1 MVTRRLAGLMA
12 VAAILFAACSS
23 GASPSASTTPASQ
36 PPASSGA
43 PAASESAPAS
53 AGACTVGVSWNNYSQ
68 ERWKKADE
76 PAMVAAIQAKGGK
89 YERAD
94 ANDKA
99 EQQLTDID
107 TLINKGAKVLIVLA
121 KDSEAIKPA
130 ITKAAQQGVKVIA
143 YDRLI
148 EDDTTFYITF
158 DNKKVGTLMAETL
171 IKLVPKGN
179 YAIILGAETDP
190 NSAFLRSGMTEA
202 GIPKLNETNA
212 AGIKVVFE
220 KNTDNWDTTN
230 ARNNLEQAL
239 NANQNK
245 IDAVLSEND
254 SMATG
259 VVQALQTVGL
269 KIPVT
274 GQDGDTAALNRVALG
289 TQAVSVWKNAFALG
303 ETAGD
308 VAMQLCSGTALNAV
322 KAPGDLPPAAA
333 PASLNATPFTTP
345 GGKTVQSII
354 LTPTAITKDNVKDTV
369 DAGWVTKDAV
379 CKDVPAGTLA
389 ALCG

>member
-1 MVTRRLAGLMA
+1 MITRRLAA
-12 VAAILFAACSS
+12 VVAGAMVILSACS
-23 GASPSASTTPASQ
+23 GTASTAPGG
-36 PPASSGA
+36 SGG
-43 PAASESAPAS
+43 AA
-53 AGACTVGVSWNNYSQ
+53 AGGCTVGVSWNNYSQ

-76 PAMVAAIQAKGGK
+76 PAMQKAIAAKGGK
-89 YERAD
+89 YIRAD

-99 EQQLTDID
+99 EQQTTDIAN
-107 TLINKGAKVLIVLA
+107 LINQGAKVLIVLA
-121 KDSEAIKPA
+121 KDDKGILPA
-130 ITKAAQQGVKVIA
+130 IADATSKGVKVIA

-148 EDDTTFYITF
+148 EDPNAFYITF
-158 DNKKVGTLMAETL
+158 DNKKVGTLMAQTL

-179 YAIILGAETDP
+179 YAVILGAATDP

-202 GIPKLNETNA
+202 GIPKLNETSP

-230 ARNNLEQAL
+230 AKNNMEAAL
-239 NANQNK
+239 NANGNK

-259 VVQALQTVGL
+259 VVQALSAVGL
-269 KIPVT
+269 KVPVT

-308 VAMQLCSGTALNAV
+308 AAMQLCAGTAPNAL
-322 KAPGDLPPAAA
+322 KAPSDLPAAAA
-333 PASLNATPFTTP
+333 PANLNAAPFQTP
-345 GGKTVQSII
+345 GGKTVQSIV
-354 LTPTAITKDNVKDTV
+354 LTPTAITKDNVKDTI
-369 DAGWVTKDAV
+369 DAGWATKDAV
-379 CKDVPAGTLA
+379 CAGVPAGSTPA
-389 ALCG
+389 CG

>member
-1 MVTRRLAGLMA
+1 MIGRRLAVL
-12 VAAILFAACSS
+12 VAGAAMVLSACNTS
-23 GASPSASTTPASQ
+23 ASPSGGAGGSGGTAS
-36 PPASSGA
+36 G
-43 PAASESAPAS
+43 
-53 AGACTVGVSWNNYSQ
+53 CTVGVSWNNYSQ

-76 PAMVAAIQAKGGK
+76 PAMQAAIAAKGGK
-89 YERAD
+89 YIRAD

-99 EQQLTDID
+99 EQQTTDID
-107 TLINKGAKVLIVLA
+107 SLINQGAKVLIVLA

-130 ITKAAQQGVKVIA
+130 IASATAKGVKIIA

-148 EDDTTFYITF
+148 EDPSTFYITF

-220 KNTDNWDTTN
+220 KNTENWDTTN
-230 ARNNLEQAL
+230 ARNNMEQAL
-239 NANQNK
+239 NQSNNDIQ
-245 IDAVLSEND
+245 AVLSEND

-303 ETAGD
+303 KTAGD
-308 VAMQLCSGTALNAV
+308 VAMQLCAGTALNAV
-322 KAPGDLPPAAA
+322 KAPSDLPAAAA
-333 PASLNATPFTTP
+333 PASLNAAEFETP
-345 GGKTVQSII
+345 GKNKVQSII

-369 DAGWVTKDAV
+369 DAGWVTKEAV

-389 ALCG
+389 AVCG

>member
-1 MVTRRLAGLMA
+1 MIGRKLAITLASAA
-12 VAAILFAACSS
+12 VILSACNSS
-23 GASPSASTTPASQ
+23 SSPSGGAGG
-36 PPASSGA
+36 SGGTA
-43 PAASESAPAS
+43 T
-53 AGACTVGVSWNNYSQ
+53 GCTVGVSWNNYSQ

-76 PAMVAAIQAKGGK
+76 PAMQKAIAAKGGK
-89 YERAD
+89 YIRAD

-99 EQQLTDID
+99 EQQTTDIAN
-107 TLINKGAKVLIVLA
+107 LINQGAKVLIVLA

-130 ITKAAQQGVKVIA
+130 IADATAKGVKVIA

-148 EDDTTFYITF
+148 EDENTFYITF

-190 NSAFLRSGMTEA
+190 NSAFLRSGMTDA
-202 GIPKLNETNA
+202 GIPKLNETNP

-220 KNTDNWDTTN
+220 KNTENWDTTN
-230 ARNNLEQAL
+230 ARNNMEQAL
-239 NANQNK
+239 NQNNNN
-245 IDAVLSEND
+245 IQAVLSEND

-259 VVQALQTVGL
+259 VVQALDAVGL

-308 VAMQLCSGTALNAV
+308 IAMQLCGGTALKDA
-322 KAPGDLPPAAA
+322 KAPSDLPAAAA
-333 PASLNATPFTTP
+333 PASTSAAAFTTP
-345 GGKTVQSII
+345 GGKSVQSII
-354 LTPTAITKDNVKDTV
+354 LTPTAITKDNLQSTI
-369 DAGWVTKDAV
+369 DAGWVTKDQV
-379 CKDVPAGTLA
+379 CAGVTAGSTPA
-389 ALCG
+389 CP

>member
-1 MVTRRLAGLMA
+1 MIGRRLAAL
-12 VAAILFAACSS
+12 AAGAMVILSACSS
-23 GASPSASTTPASQ
+23 TPSTGAAGASGGTAS
-36 PPASSGA
+36 G
-43 PAASESAPAS
+43 
-53 AGACTVGVSWNNYSQ
+53 CTVGVSWNNYSQ

-76 PAMVAAIQAKGGK
+76 PAMQKAIAAKGGK

-130 ITKAAQQGVKVIA
+130 IAKATSQGIKVIA

-148 EDDTTFYITF
+148 EDENTFYITF

-179 YAIILGAETDP
+179 YAVILGAETDP

-202 GIPKLNETNA
+202 GIPKLNETNP
-212 AGIKVVFE
+212 AGIKVVLE

-230 ARNNLEQAL
+230 ARNNMEQAL
-239 NANQNK
+239 NANGNK

-259 VVQALQTVGL
+259 VVQALDAVGL

-303 ETAGD
+303 QTAGD
-308 VAMQLCSGTALNAV
+308 IAMQLCAGTAMNAV

-333 PASLNATPFTTP
+333 PASTAAQAFTTP
-345 GGKTVQSII
+345 GGKTVQSVI
-354 LTPTAITKDNVKDTV
+354 LTPTAITKDNLKDTI
-369 DAGWVTKDAV
+369 DAGWATKEAV
-379 CKDVPAGTLA
+379 CAGVTAGSTPA
-389 ALCG
+389 CS

>member
-1 MVTRRLAGLMA
+1 MMIRRLAAL
-12 VAAILFAACSS
+12 AAGAIFVLGACSS
-23 GASPSASTTPASQ
+23 T
-36 PPASSGA
+36 
-43 PAASESAPAS
+43 PAASGG
-53 AGACTVGVSWNNYSQ
+53 AGGSGVAATGCKVGVSWNNYSQ

-76 PAMVAAIQAKGGK
+76 PAMQKAIAAAGGT
-89 YERAD
+89 YIRAD

-107 TLINKGAKVLIVLA
+107 SLINQGAKALIILA
-121 KDSEAIKPA
+121 KDDKGILPA
-130 ITKAAQQGVKVIA
+130 IAKAKTAGIPVIA

-148 EDDTTFYITF
+148 EDESTFYITF
-158 DNKKVGTLMAETL
+158 DNKKVGTLMAQTL

-179 YAIILGAETDP
+179 YTVILGAETDP

-202 GIPKLNETNA
+202 GIPKLNETSA
-212 AGIKVVFE
+212 SGIKVVFE

-230 ARNNLEQAL
+230 AKNNMEAAL
-239 NANQNK
+239 AANGNK
-245 IDAVLSEND
+245 MDAVLSEND

-259 VVQALQTVGL
+259 VVQALSAVGL
-269 KIPVT
+269 KIPVS

-303 ETAGD
+303 QTAGS
-308 VAMQLCSGTALNAV
+308 VAAQLCAKTAPTAI
-322 KAPGDLPPAAA
+322 KAPSDLPAAAA

-354 LTPTAITKDNVKDTV
+354 LTPTAITKDNVKDTI
-369 DAGWVTKDAV
+369 DAGWATKEAV
-379 CKDVPAGTLA
+379 CAGVAAGSSPA
-389 ALCG
+389 CG

>member
-1 MVTRRLAGLMA
+1 MIGRRLAVVVAGAA
-12 VAAILFAACSS
+12 VMLSACSS
-23 GASPSASTTPASQ
+23 TTPSASGG
-36 PPASSGA
+36 GA
-43 PAASESAPAS
+43 AASGGTAT
-53 AGACTVGVSWNNYSQ
+53 GCKVGVSWNNYSQ

-76 PAMVAAIQAKGGK
+76 PAMVKAITAAGGT

-107 TLINKGAKVLIVLA
+107 TLINKGSKVLIVLA

-130 ITKAAQQGVKVIA
+130 IAKATAAHIPVIA

-148 EDDTTFYITF
+148 EDPGTFYITF

-171 IKLVPKGN
+171 KKLVPTGN

-202 GIPKLNETNA
+202 GIPKLGDTS
-212 AGIKVVFE
+212 GPIKVVFE

-230 ARNNLEQAL
+230 AKNNMEQAL
-239 NANQNK
+239 NQNNNK

-259 VVQALQTVGL
+259 VVQALSAVGL
-269 KIPVT
+269 KVPVS
-274 GQDGDTAALNRVALG
+274 GQDGDTSALNRVALG
-289 TQAVSVWKNAFALG
+289 TQSVSVWKNAFALG
-303 ETAGD
+303 ETAGS
-308 VAMQLCSGTALNAV
+308 AAAQLCAGTALTAV
-322 KAPGDLPPAAA
+322 KAPSDLPPAAA
-333 PASLNATPFTTP
+333 PASLTATPFTTP
-345 GGKTVQSII
+345 GGNTVQSII
-354 LTPTAITKDNVKDTV
+354 LTPTAITKDNLKDTI
-369 DAGWVTKDAV
+369 DAGWVTKAAV
-379 CKDVPAGTLA
+379 CAGVAAGSLPAV
-389 ALCG
+389 CG

>member
-1 MVTRRLAGLMA
+1 MIGRKLAITLASAA
-12 VAAILFAACSS
+12 VILSACNSS
-23 GASPSASTTPASQ
+23 SSPSGGAGG
-36 PPASSGA
+36 SGGTA
-43 PAASESAPAS
+43 T
-53 AGACTVGVSWNNYSQ
+53 GCTVGVSWNNYSQ

-76 PAMVAAIQAKGGK
+76 PAMQKAIAAKGGK
-89 YERAD
+89 YIRAD

-99 EQQLTDID
+99 EQQTTDIAN
-107 TLINKGAKVLIVLA
+107 LINQGAKVLIVLA

-130 ITKAAQQGVKVIA
+130 IADATAKGVKVIA

-148 EDDTTFYITF
+148 EDENTFYITF

-190 NSAFLRSGMTEA
+190 NSAFLRSGMTDA
-202 GIPKLNETNA
+202 GIPKLNETNP

-220 KNTDNWDTTN
+220 KNTENWDTTN
-230 ARNNLEQAL
+230 ARNNMEQAL
-239 NANQNK
+239 NQNNNN
-245 IDAVLSEND
+245 IQAVLSEND

-259 VVQALQTVGL
+259 VVQALDAVGL
-269 KIPVT
+269 KVPVT

-308 VAMQLCSGTALNAV
+308 IAMQLCGGTALKDA
-322 KAPGDLPPAAA
+322 KAPSDLPAAAA
-333 PASLNATPFTTP
+333 PASTSAAAFTTP
-345 GGKTVQSII
+345 GGKSVQSII
-354 LTPTAITKDNVKDTV
+354 LTPTAITKDNLQSTI
-369 DAGWVTKDAV
+369 DAGWVTKDQV
-379 CKDVPAGTLA
+379 CAGVTAGSTPA
-389 ALCG
+389 CP

>member
-1 MVTRRLAGLMA
+1 MITRRLMALVA
-12 VAAILFAACSS
+12 VAAVAMTACSS
-23 GASPSASTTPASQ
+23 TPSGGAGGSGGTAS
-36 PPASSGA
+36 G
-43 PAASESAPAS
+43 
-53 AGACTVGVSWNNYSQ
+53 CTVGVSWNNYSQ

-76 PAMVAAIQAKGGK
+76 PAMQKAISAGGGK
-89 YERAD
+89 YIRAD

-107 TLINKGAKVLIVLA
+107 SLINQGAKVLIVLA
-121 KDSEAIKPA
+121 KDDKGILPA
-130 ITKAAQQGVKVIA
+130 IAKAKAAGVAVIA

-148 EDDTTFYITF
+148 EDDSTFYITF
-158 DNKKVGTLMAETL
+158 DNKKVGTLMAQSL
-171 IKLVPKGN
+171 MKVAPKGN
-179 YAIILGAETDP
+179 YAVILGADTDP

-202 GIPKLNETNA
+202 GIPKLNETSP

-230 ARNNLEQAL
+230 AKNNMEAAL

-259 VVQALQTVGL
+259 VVQALSAVGL
-269 KIPVT
+269 KIPVS

-289 TQAVSVWKNAFALG
+289 TQTVSVWKNAFALG
-303 ETAGD
+303 ETAGN
-308 VAMQLCSGTALNAV
+308 VAIQLCNKTALNAI
-322 KAPGDLPPAAA
+322 KAPSDLPAAAA

-354 LTPTAITKDNVKDTV
+354 LTPTPITKDNVKDV
-369 DAGWVTKDAV
+369 IDAGWATKEAV
-379 CKDVPAGTLA
+379 CAGVA
-389 ALCG
+389 AGSVAGC